1 MSKFA
6 PHHRSSNQPRA
17 TSSTVCQKCLGRGHF
32 IYECKGQ
39 RPYVSR
45 PSRTQ
50 QLENPSTL
58 AKLKASGKP
67 SVEVPEE
74 FKKKEGTANA
84 ILEAREK
91 ERNAQLPQDKDKG
104 KGRETKKARRR
115 SGSSS
120 DSDST
125 NPGSEIA
132 LAECPQDATEA
143 SLSPDHRLAVS
154 DGEAVFS
161 DLVDMNK
168 PWPVPSTNAME
179 WCCQRRKGASCSGAV
194 PTRRVRTRTFQSL
207 STALY
212 KQAQLSCCLHSSTM
226 SLTRQLLNDFRPL
239 FRMLDEPLRGSS
251 VLNRS
256 RSVFDDAFGPSLFPF
271 TREMMRG
278 PPVDVSEAGN
288 SYVVEAEL
296 PGVKRE
302 NIEVRIG
309 EGGRSL
315 TIEGKVLAEAQ
326 PTEAPGAAE
335 GVPNSA
341 TSNTTEPIT
350 SVVAAEKAT
359 QISSER
365 SVIGSFTR
373 TLVLPRPVDANTV
386 AAKLQDGILQVTLTK
401 VQDKESVV
409 VPVL

>member
-74 FKKKEGTANA
+74 FKKKEGTADA

-91 ERNAQLPQDKDKG
+91 ERNAQQDKDKG

-115 SGSSS
+115 SRSSS

-125 NPGSEIA
+125 SS
-132 LAECPQDATEA
+132 DSDSDSDSSSSDSSST
-143 SLSPDHRLAVS
+143 SLSRDHRLAVG

-161 DLVDMNK
+161 HLVDMNK

-179 WCCQRRKGASCSGAV
+179 WCCQRRKGRHAPELC
-194 PTRRVRTRTFQSL
+194 RRAAYAREL
-207 STALY
+207 SSHSRPPY
-212 KQAQLSCCLHSSTM
+212 ISKAQLSCCLHSSTM

-239 FRMLDEPLRGSS
+239 FRMLDEPLRGSN

-278 PPVDVSEAGN
+278 PAVDVSEAGN

-315 TIEGKVLAEAQ
+315 TIEGKVFAEAQ
-326 PTEAPGAAE
+326 PAEAPGAGE
-335 GVPNSA
+335 
-341 TSNTTEPIT
+341 
-350 SVVAAEKAT
+350 AAEKAT

-386 AAKLQDGILQVTLTK
+386 AAKLEDGILQITLTK